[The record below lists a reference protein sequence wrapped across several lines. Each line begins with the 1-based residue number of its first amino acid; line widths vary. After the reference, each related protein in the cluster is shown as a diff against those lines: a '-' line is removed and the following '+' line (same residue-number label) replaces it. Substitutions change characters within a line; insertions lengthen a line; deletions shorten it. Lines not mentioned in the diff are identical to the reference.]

1 MAAHCVAP
9 VGASAPPTA
18 DDVMIA
24 AEQGGEAVASG
35 TVEMNQPFASRIRV
49 WALLFVLMIVGGLQD
64 SSPLGVALLAS
75 GTTGVLLTLILGL
88 DTLVYRVRRTRGASE
103 IELEDILRW
112 FDELLAER
120 WIVKGLCRLAFCILL
135 ALMLPT
141 VLCAKLMLWIG
152 EIMWILAP
160 DIARRRSA
168 SDAGLRMGRVCG
180 GLLNEYWMVWAWVVT
195 GRVISK

>member
-1 MAAHCVAP
+1 
-9 VGASAPPTA
+9 
-18 DDVMIA
+18 
-24 AEQGGEAVASG
+24 
-35 TVEMNQPFASRIRV
+35 MNQPFASRIPV

-64 SSPLGVALLAS
+64 HSPLGGALLVG

-120 WIVKGLCRLAFCILL
+120 WIVKSLWRLVFCILL

-180 GLLNEYWMVWAWVVT
+180 GLLREYRVAWAWVVT
-195 GRVISK
+195 GRVTCS